1 MQTKSASVS
10 ASTIRSDEKK
20 PIHLRMTPEQWI
32 KIPDNPRQRDTERH
46 LARAKHLLTESQTHS
61 HVQMAICVN
70 GDRYKLDGHTR
81 ALLWTKTPDLAPE
94 EVYVTC
100 FYVADREAAMELY
113 THFDAKESL
122 ETPQD
127 KVSGAYNQINWFPSS
142 SFLSRGAITNALRL
156 TEGLVLG
163 LTSSGGTNST
173 LRNMSVYELVENWK
187 EELQKLDAIGPIKG
201 RWNAALLTSALI
213 TIRRLGGEK
222 SLEFW
227 RLYNTDS
234 GTKLDNEMD
243 GVEALTR
250 LIATMKAKRTSST
263 DTLYYV
269 SRVISAFESW
279 RRNKTYS
286 IGSAPK
292 QTNLVEYTKLIRK
305 EQEQNND

>member
-1 MQTKSASVS
+1 MQARSASVS
-10 ASTIRSDEKK
+10 VGAIRSDEKK

-32 KIPDNPRQRDTERH
+32 KVPNNPRQRDTERH
-46 LARAKHLLTESQTHS
+46 LSRAKHLLTESQTHN
-61 HVQMAICVN
+61 HVQMAICAN

-81 ALLWTKTPDLAPE
+81 ALLWTRTPDLAPE
-94 EVYVTC
+94 AVYVTC
-100 FYVADREAAMELY
+100 FYVHDREAAMELY

-127 KVSGAYNQINWFPSS
+127 NVSGAYNQINWFPSS

-156 TEGLVLG
+156 AEGLVLG
-163 LTSSGGTNST
+163 LTSSGGASST
-173 LRNMSVYELVENWK
+173 TRNMSVYELVKNWK
-187 EELQKLDAIGPIKG
+187 EELQKLDTIGPIKG
-201 RWNAALLTSALI
+201 RWNAPLLVSALI
-213 TIRRLGGEK
+213 TIRRRGEI

-243 GVEALTR
+243 GVEALSR
-250 LIATMKAKRTSST
+250 LMTAMKAKRTSDS
-263 DTLYYV
+263 DISYYV
-269 SRVISAFESW
+269 SRIISTFESW

-292 QTNLVEYTKLIRK
+292 QTNLVEYTRLIRK
-305 EQEQNND
+305 E